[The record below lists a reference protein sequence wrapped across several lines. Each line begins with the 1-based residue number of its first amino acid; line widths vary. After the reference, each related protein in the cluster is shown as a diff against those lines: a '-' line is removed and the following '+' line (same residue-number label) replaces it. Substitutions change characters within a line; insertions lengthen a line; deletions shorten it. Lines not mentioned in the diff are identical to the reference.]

1 MPTFSTIFVTDNNG
15 NRRTIL
21 QALHICRQYCRH
33 CTYAVF
39 VGIIIVIVVVS
50 LSVSAAR
57 HPSSSTQVFAG
68 DIVHISSLKR
78 FLYDRAEIRQ
88 QPPEGAEQA
97 EATIYVENCASKEQ
111 HNETNFSSRP
121 LPYTAP
127 QGLFNLQQQYL
138 LAGSVLAIN
147 LTAHKP
153 FHSDGSAKVCQFSN
167 ADDYEELLDAD
178 TKEEVIEAEKN
189 GFCQTIEPPSGTS
202 PHTTVVRFNIH
213 SHGYYYYALAVVP
226 GELTNVSYMYTL
238 SKHYYDKKEL
248 TPYNCSVVDQNC
260 VIDGLIIIT
269 PADCVLTLIPAP
281 AAIEPSIPYTF
292 YSEQSC
298 AWGIVIVILCVTLLV
313 YCVLIFIALCCVC
326 YERKRTRHARG
337 VV

>member
-1 MPTFSTIFVTDNNG
+1 MILVTDNNG
-15 NRRTIL
+15 NRRT
-21 QALHICRQYCRH
+21 QWKYCRH

-39 VGIIIVIVVVS
+39 VGIIIVIVFAS
-50 LSVSAAR
+50 LSVSADSY
-57 HPSSSTQVFAG
+57 SSSTQVFAG
-68 DIVHISSLKR
+68 DIVQISSLKR
-78 FLYDRAEIRQ
+78 FWYDQAKIRQ
-88 QPPEGAEQA
+88 QSPEGTEQA

-111 HNETNFSSRP
+111 LNETNFSSRP
-121 LPYTAP
+121 LSYTAP

-147 LTAHKP
+147 LTAHEP

-189 GFCQTIEPPSGTS
+189 GFCQTIEPPSGTA
-202 PHTTVVRFNIH
+202 PHTTMVRFNIH

-238 SKHYYDKKEL
+238 SKHYYDEKEL
-248 TPYNCSVVDQNC
+248 TPYNCSVVDQDC

-269 PADCVLTLIPAP
+269 PADCVLALIPAP

-298 AWGIVIVILCVTLLV
+298 AWGIVIVFLCAAPFIAYCALV
-313 YCVLIFIALCCVC
+313 SIALCCVC
-326 YERKRTRHARG
+326 YETKCTGHAQG